1 LHFDI
6 SPVNVPHGVEARSRS
21 NGNSP
26 LRSQRWFGPQTVVGL
41 VHRASVT
48 AEGFEPRSLDGRPV
62 VGICNAWSE
71 LVHCNVHFRGLA
83 QAIKRGVI
91 EAGGLPLEFPTLSL
105 SENLMKPTTMLYRN
119 LMAMDVEESIRAHP
133 LDAIV
138 LLAGCDKTI
147 AAQLMGAASAGVPA
161 IMLTGGPAQPA
172 YFQGRRLGV
181 GTDLWEYTAEYRA
194 GRMSER
200 EYAELESALI
210 PSFGH
215 CNELGTASTLAA
227 IVEALGM
234 SLPGTGAI
242 PAVDARRAAAAEQTG
257 RRAVE
262 LAASGLSPERILSP
276 AAFDNAITTLTAIGG
291 STNAVVHLLALA
303 GRVGVELDL
312 ARFDAISRRTPVLAN
327 LRPAGEYLFEDL
339 FRVGGVPALLR
350 ELRPLLD
357 ETATL
362 VTGESMGEA
371 LDRVESAA
379 DGEVI
384 AQLSS
389 PRREDGGFAVLEGNL
404 APRGALIKH
413 VAASPELLQH
423 RGRAVVFEDMDDL
436 IARIDDPDLPA
447 QPDSVLVLKNAGPRG
462 APGFPE
468 WGMLPLPQRL
478 LERGVRD
485 MVRVSDARMSGTAF
499 GTVVLHVAPEAAD
512 LGPLAAVEDG
522 DEVVLDVE
530 RRRLDVTLP
539 DDEIKRRLAERPRPS
554 PAYVRGYGAM
564 YLDHVLQADEGCDF
578 DFLRRAPGEAPQK
591 EPLGLLDGW
600 IGGW

>member
-1 LHFDI
+1 
-6 SPVNVPHGVEARSRS
+6 VEARSRS
-21 NGNSP
+21 NGSRP
-26 LRSQRWFGPQTVVGL
+26 LRSARWFGPETVVGL
-41 VHRASVT
+41 VHRASLT
-48 AEGFEPRSLDGRPV
+48 AEGIDPSSLDGRPV
-62 VGICNAWSE
+62 IGICNAWSE

-83 QAIKRGVI
+83 QAVKRGVL
-91 EAGGLPLEFPTLSL
+91 EAGGLPLEFPTISL

-161 IMLTGGPAQPA
+161 IMLTGGPGQPA
-172 YFQGRRLGV
+172 YFQGRKLGV

-194 GRMSER
+194 GRLSR
-200 EYAELESALI
+200 QEYAELESALI

-227 IVEALGM
+227 IVEALGL
-234 SLPGTGAI
+234 SLPGTAAI
-242 PAVDARRAAAAEQTG
+242 PAVDSRRAAAAEQTG

-262 LAASGLSPERILSP
+262 LASGDLAPGRILTP
-276 AAFDNAITTLTAIGG
+276 AAFDNAITLLTAIGG

-327 LRPAGEYLFEDL
+327 LRPSGEYLFEDL

-362 VTGESMGEA
+362 ITGETMGVA
-371 LDRVESAA
+371 LDGVEAA
-379 DGEVI
+379 VDGDVI
-384 AQLSS
+384 ASLSA
-389 PRREDGGFAVLEGNL
+389 PRHGDGGLAVLGGNL

-413 VAASPELLQH
+413 VAASPGLLQQ

-436 IARIDDPDLPA
+436 IARIDDPELPA
-447 QPDSVLVLKNAGPRG
+447 EPDSVLVLKNAGPRG

-478 LERGVRD
+478 LKRGVRD

-499 GTVVLHVAPEAAD
+499 GTVVLRVAPEAAE

-530 RRRLDVTLP
+530 RRRLDVAVP
-539 DDEIKRRLAERPRPS
+539 DDETKRRLAGRPPRS
-554 PAYVRGYGAM
+554 PAYARGYGAM

-578 DFLRRAPGEAPQK
+578 DFLRGRDAR
-591 EPLGLLDGW
+591 EPYGLLTGDAGW